1 MLATVRTLTLALAVV
16 AALLVPPAHARD
28 RASDEAAAQAAYR
41 QGEWQTAKASWL
53 AVLEEGGGA
62 SALAISPSERARVL
76 YNLGNTAFRAG
87 HTLEAVGWYTAALRL
102 RPRDAETWQ
111 NLEHARS
118 AAKLEPADRGDLS
131 ATARRL
137 FSSLTLAES
146 EWLVLAVVLAWAGVL
161 AMEALRGGRLWRR
174 LALLGVLAIAVSC
187 IPLGFGLVRDQRGA
201 MLAIQ
206 EGKLSVKSEP
216 RADAAVIAEISAGD
230 EVQRLDTLPDWTKIE
245 ISTGVDGW
253 VESRA
258 VFALDR

>member
-1 MLATVRTLTLALAVV
+1 MLATVHRLILSIAIAAAVLV
-16 AALLVPPAHARD
+16 APSHARD
-28 RASDEAAAQAAYR
+28 RAGDEAAAQTAYR
-41 QGEWQTAKASWL
+41 RGDFQSAKASWL
-53 AVLEEGGGA
+53 AVLEDAGGPNA
-62 SALAISPSERARVL
+62 PYERARIL
-76 YNLGNTAFRAG
+76 YNLGNAAFRASQ
-87 HTLEAVGWYTAALRL
+87 TLEAVGWYTASLRL

-131 ATARRL
+131 ATAHRL

-146 EWLVLAVVLAWAGVL
+146 EWLVLAVVIAWAGVL

-174 LALLGVLAIAVSC
+174 LAFVGVLAILVSFV
-187 IPLGFGLVRDQRGA
+187 PLGFSLARDRGDV

-206 EGKLSVKSEP
+206 EQKLAVKSEP
-216 RADAAVIAEISAGD
+216 RADAAVIAEVTPGD
-230 EVQRLDTLPDWTKIE
+230 EVRRLDTLPDWTKVE
-245 ISTGVDGW
+245 LGAGAVGW

>member
-1 MLATVRTLTLALAVV
+1 MLASLRKIGWVIAVLTVIAIA
-16 AALLVPPAHARD
+16 PSHARD
-28 RASDEAAAQAAYR
+28 RAGDEAAAQAAYR
-41 QGEWQTAKASWL
+41 QGDWTNAKGSWL
-53 AVLEEGGGA
+53 AVLENEGGPNA
-62 SALAISPSERARVL
+62 PSERARIL

-87 HTLEAVGWYTAALRL
+87 QTLEAVGWYTAALRL

-131 ATARRL
+131 ATAHRL

-174 LALLGVLAIAVSC
+174 LAFVGVLAIGVSFV
-187 IPLGFGLVRDQRGA
+187 PLGFSLARDHGDV

-206 EGKLSVKSEP
+206 EQKLAVKSEP
-216 RADAAVIAEISAGD
+216 RADAAVIAEVTPGD
-230 EVQRLDTLPDWTKIE
+230 EVRRLDTLPDWTKVE
-245 ISTGVDGW
+245 LGAGAVGW